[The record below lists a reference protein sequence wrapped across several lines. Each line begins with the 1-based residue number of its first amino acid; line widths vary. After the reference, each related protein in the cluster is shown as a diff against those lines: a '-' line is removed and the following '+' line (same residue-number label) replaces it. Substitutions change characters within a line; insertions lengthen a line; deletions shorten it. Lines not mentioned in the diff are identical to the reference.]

1 MIWAWLLVVVIGVLI
16 DLLNS
21 SFLFVGFSIGALAAL
36 IINVFKLPILLQ
48 FVAFAVVSS
57 LFFILIFPKVRKN
70 IKKRR
75 EKLGLTQAELA
86 EKTNLSHDFIRQIE
100 SSKVAKNFSVQ
111 TIYQISIALEV
122 TMNDLFYENGIPP
135 KF

>member
-1 MIWAWLLVVVIGVLI
+1 MNI
-16 DLLNS
+16 D
-21 SFLFVGFSIGALAAL
+21 VYD
-36 IINVFKLPILLQ
+36 IL
-48 FVAFAVVSS
+48 
-57 LFFILIFPKVRKN
+57 RKN

-86 EKTNLSHDFIRQIE
+86 EKTDLSHDFIRQIE

-111 TIYQISIALEV
+111 TIYQILEV